1 MGMGVMVERL
11 ARSAYNGAFCEN
23 RPTRQ
28 RSMVFCFW
36 ARCMD
41 GGPHLCF
48 CRLPGMRLFAPISNF
63 FRDNYPSSERLGV
76 PVARWRQSIYR
87 TVFESNSEIGKRFE
101 RRLTL
106 AIILSLCVVIAHS
119 IPSIAGDWRL
129 YYLLRALE
137 WMFTLGFTVE
147 YVLRLISVRHPLR
160 YALSFYGVVD
170 LLSIV
175 PTYLAIFFLEAHFLS
190 AVRALRLVRTFH
202 IFPIFRNFLEEYLM
216 LGQALKASARK
227 IFVFLS
233 VVALIVFVMGTLI
246 YVIEGPEHGFTSVPI
261 GIYWAISTVTTVG
274 YGDVTPSTPIGRIFA
289 SIMMLLGWGVL
300 AVPTGIVGAELSR
313 SVGTKARLKGVDCE
327 VCGLGRHED
336 DSRYCRRCGSRLVLA
351 GVDRAARP
359 AAAAN
364 PHKVAEAEAAEM
376 AG

>member
-1 MGMGVMVERL
+1 MQWL
-11 ARSAYNGAFCEN
+11 ASLSE
-23 RPTRQ
+23 
-28 RSMVFCFW
+28 
-36 ARCMD
+36 
-41 GGPHLCF
+41 
-48 CRLPGMRLFAPISNF
+48 F
-63 FRDNYPSSERLGV
+63 FRDNYPSAERLGV

-87 TVFESNSEIGKRFE
+87 TVFETNTEMGKRFE

-137 WMFTLGFTVE
+137 WIFTIGFTVE
-147 YVLRLISVRHPLR
+147 YVLRLVSVRHPLR
-160 YALSFYGVVD
+160 YALSFYGLVD

-175 PTYLAIFFLEAHFLS
+175 PTYLGIFYPEAHFLA

-202 IFPIFRNFLEEYLM
+202 IFPIFRNFLNEYLM
-216 LGQALKASARK
+216 LGQALRASARK

-233 VVALIVFVMGTLI
+233 VVALIVFVMGALI
-246 YVIEGPEHGFTSVPI
+246 FVIEGPRNGFTSVPM

-274 YGDVTPSTPIGRIFA
+274 YGDVTPSTPMGRIFA

-313 SVGTKARLKGVDCE
+313 NVGTKARLKGVECDA
-327 VCGLGRHED
+327 CGLERHEE
-336 DSRYCRRCGSRLVLA
+336 DSRYCRRCGTRL
-351 GVDRAARP
+351 DRAAKP
-359 AAAAN
+359 VASTPANAAAAQ
-364 PHKVAEAEAAEM
+364 PAGAKKTADSAQAADQPVMHGE
-376 AG
+376 

>member
-1 MGMGVMVERL
+1 MQWL
-11 ARSAYNGAFCEN
+11 ASLSE
-23 RPTRQ
+23 
-28 RSMVFCFW
+28 
-36 ARCMD
+36 
-41 GGPHLCF
+41 
-48 CRLPGMRLFAPISNF
+48 F
-63 FRDNYPSSERLGV
+63 FRDNYPSAERLGV

-87 TVFESNSEIGKRFE
+87 TVFETNTEMGKRFE

-137 WMFTLGFTVE
+137 WIFTIGFTVE
-147 YVLRLISVRHPLR
+147 YVLRLVSVRHPLR
-160 YALSFYGVVD
+160 YALSFYGLVD

-175 PTYLAIFFLEAHFLS
+175 PTYLGIFYPEAHFLA

-202 IFPIFRNFLEEYLM
+202 IFPIFRNFLNEYLM
-216 LGQALKASARK
+216 LGQALRASARK

-233 VVALIVFVMGTLI
+233 VVALIVFVMGALI
-246 YVIEGPEHGFTSVPI
+246 FVIEGPSNGFTSVPM

-274 YGDVTPSTPIGRIFA
+274 YGDVTPSTPMGRIFA

-313 SVGTKARLKGVDCE
+313 NVGTKARLKGVECDA
-327 VCGLGRHED
+327 CGLERHEE
-336 DSRYCRRCGSRLVLA
+336 DSRYCRRCGTRLE
-351 GVDRAARP
+351 RAVKPVASP
-359 AAAAN
+359 PATAAAAQ
-364 PHKVAEAEAAEM
+364 PSGVKKAADSAQATDLPAMHSE
-376 AG
+376 

>member
-1 MGMGVMVERL
+1 
-11 ARSAYNGAFCEN
+11 
-23 RPTRQ
+23 
-28 RSMVFCFW
+28 
-36 ARCMD
+36 
-41 GGPHLCF
+41 
-48 CRLPGMRLFAPISNF
+48 MRFFASISEF

-87 TVFESNSEIGKRFE
+87 TVFESNSEMGKRFE
-101 RRLTL
+101 RRLTV
-106 AIILSLCVVIAHS
+106 AILLSLTVVIAHS

-137 WMFTLGFTVE
+137 WMFTIGFTVE
-147 YVLRLISVRHPLR
+147 YVLRLVSVRHPLR
-160 YALSFYGVVD
+160 YALSFYGLVD
-170 LLSIV
+170 LLSVV
-175 PTYLAIFFLEAHFLS
+175 PTYLGIFFPEAHFL
-190 AVRALRLVRTFH
+190 AALRALRLVRTFH
-202 IFPIFRNFLEEYLM
+202 IFPIFRHFLDEYLM

-233 VVALIVFVMGTLI
+233 VVALIVFVMGTLM

-274 YGDVTPSTPIGRIFA
+274 YGDVTPSTAIGRIFA

-313 SVGTKARLKGVDCE
+313 SAGTKARLKGVDCE
-327 VCGLGRHED
+327 VCGLARHED

-351 GVDRAARP
+351 GASRAACADTVGS
-359 AAAAN
+359 AAAAEK
-364 PHKVAEAEAAEM
+364 PSASEGAQVQASKTDPA
-376 AG
+376 